1 MTSRLNLILPV
12 PQMSAEIFNME
23 SMTDRHLCIGTQ
35 FFPETDHPCRQDMC
49 PASGMDSSVL
59 IIPPFRNSAF
69 RSVRYPPP
77 VQKYLRPFIRTEP
90 ERQYFLCFQC
100 KPASVYRNIRFIQS
114 LRRRHP
120 KIHPQYLFCILV
132 FQKKLSPV

>member
-90 ERQYFLCFQC
+90 ERESCGFRQGKTAPINNDVRFRRIFL
-100 KPASVYRNIRFIQS
+100 R
-114 LRRRHP
+114 LHP
-120 KIHPQYLFCILV
+120 
-132 FQKKLSPV
+132 